1 MAIWHGLPQS
11 LQVAVSVGLLKR
23 PLKLP
28 SAFLSRISNTNF
40 AISYSVMCRLT
51 TAVRITTLN
60 TRLEI
65 TYNVIMRR
73 VCVNT
78 LQWKAIRITYCKHFG
93 L

>member
-11 LQVAVSVGLLKR
+11 LQVAVSVDLLKR
-23 PLKLP
+23 PLKLA
-28 SAFLSRISNTNF
+28 SAFLSRISNTTF

-60 TRLEI
+60 KRLEI
-65 TYNVIMRR
+65 TYNVILRR
-73 VCVNT
+73 VCVNM
-78 LQWKAIRITYCKHFG
+78 LQWKAIRITYFKHFG